1 MDPLFRTPYNAAFS
15 PQVYARYRAD
25 LERRAGARVDFRL
38 AETPVFF
45 TRDLIARCERVA
57 REIVAQLE
65 EPERLAF
72 MRAAVP
78 PRWDVPNMTPL
89 PNTACVDLAIVRD
102 EKGEFEP
109 KLVEPIADEGL

>member
-1 MDPLFRTPYNAAFS
+1 MDPLFRAPYNAAFT
-15 PQVYARYRAD
+15 PERYARYCAD

-65 EPERLAF
+65 EPERLAR

-78 PRWDVPNMTPL
+78 PRWNVPNLTAL
-89 PNTACVDLAIVRD
+89 PNTACVDLASVRGD
-102 EKGEFEP
+102 LSDRWRERDP
-109 KLVEPIADEGL
+109 QR